1 MFIFKLNSNAINLIF
16 LKNIKLT
23 KTILTKIIQKTAV
36 SHISQ

>member
-1 MFIFKLNSNAINLIF
+1 MQSTYFSK
-16 LKNIKLT
+16 KKIKLT